1 MNAIEAYKSILFD
14 MDGVLV
20 DSEEVITKAAIKG
33 LLEYGVS
40 AAPDDFKPFT
50 GMGEDRFIGGVAEKH
65 GVKYLPEMKKRVYE
79 IYLDIVAEEIYVYP
93 GTIPA
98 LKKLSEKGYKMAVAS
113 SADMVKVRANLSVA
127 KVDLELFDAV
137 LSGDDVSAKK
147 PDPQI
152 YLMAAKACGEKPE
165 NCLVVEDAVSGIIAA
180 KKAGCG
186 CVAVTTSFG
195 EATLREA
202 GADYVIGDIGELT
215 ALLEEIS

>member
-1 MNAIEAYKSILFD
+1 MNAKKAYRSILFD

-20 DSEEVITKAAIKG
+20 DSEKVITKAAING

-40 AAPDDFKPFT
+40 ASPDDFKPFT

-65 GVKYLPEMKKRVYE
+65 GAKYLPEMKKRVYE
-79 IYLDIVAEEIYVYP
+79 IYLEIVADEIYIYP
-93 GTIPA
+93 GTLPA
-98 LKKLSEKGYKMAVAS
+98 LKKLAETGYKMALAS

-127 KVDLELFDAV
+127 KVGMAMFAAV
-137 LSGDDVSAKK
+137 LTGDDVSAKK

-152 YLMAAKACGEKPE
+152 YLMAAKACDEAPE
-165 NCLVVEDAVSGIIAA
+165 NCLVVEDAVSGVIAA

-186 CVAVTTSFG
+186 CVAVTTSFD

-202 GADYVIGDIGELT
+202 GADYVISDIGGLT

>member
-1 MNAIEAYKSILFD
+1 MNAIKAYKSILFD